1 MPTDKPLLILIA
13 GPYRSGTGDDPA
25 KLAANVRSQME
36 AAVIL
41 FRRGHT
47 PLSGETL
54 CPPMVEAAG
63 STRIGDTIFDEIF
76 HPFAVRLLPRCDA
89 VLRWGGPSK
98 GADEMVRLAHQWGL
112 PVFHDIAEIPGAAA

>member
-1 MPTDKPLLILIA
+1 MPTDTPLLILIA

-41 FRRGHT
+41 FRRGHI

-63 STRIGDTIFDEIF
+63 STQIGDAIFDEIF
-76 HPFAVRLLPRCDA
+76 HPFAERLLPRCDA
-89 VLRWGGPSK
+89 VLRWGGPSQ
-98 GADEMVRLAHQWGL
+98 GADAMVHLAHQQGL
-112 PVFHDIAEIPGAAA
+112 QVFHDIDAIPQVAA

>member
-1 MPTDKPLLILIA
+1 MPIEKPLLILIA

-25 KLAANVRSQME
+25 KLAANVRSQMD

-41 FRRGHT
+41 FRRGHI

-63 STRIGDTIFDEIF
+63 STRIGDAIFDAIF
-76 HPFAVRLLPRCDA
+76 HPFAERLLPRCDA
-89 VLRWGGPSK
+89 VLRWGGPSQ
-98 GADEMVRLAHQWGL
+98 GADEMVRLAGEHGL
-112 PVFHDIAEIPGAAA
+112 TIFRSLDEIPAVAA